1 MNSPVAAIIG
11 FGGAATTA
19 VGGFVTGRPARFR
32 SPLSSCS
39 RLDSGADRGY
49 PSVGWYAVGSHH
61 AG

>member
-1 MNSPVAAIIG
+1 MNTPLAAIIG
-11 FGGAATTA
+11 FGGAATSA

-49 PSVGWYAVGSHH
+49 PSAGW
-61 AG
+61 